1 MKNFSLIYL
10 VLICTLSVGTA
21 QAPKLQWGL
30 KAGWNASSSV
40 ASSNVAGI
48 DAKAGNKNRDWLS
61 AYYGGLSFR
70 YALSPKLRLS
80 AEPLYNLKGMNAK
93 LNLGTT
99 STDFYIR
106 LHYAALPVLIDY
118 KFGKHFFVETGVE
131 FGYMF
136 LHAMG
141 EPGNLERVRFNNPE
155 FEPKD
160 FGIVFGAGYELSQR
174 FKLNIRYISGTAV
187 VQNFAFQDPNG
198 TVISD
203 AFSARNTTAQAGLTY
218 YFNK

>member
-1 MKNFSLIYL
+1 MKNFSLIFL
-10 VLICTLSVGTA
+10 VLSCVLFSSAA
-21 QAPKLQWGL
+21 QAQKLQWGL
-30 KAGWNASSSV
+30 KGGWNASSSV

-70 YALSPKLRLS
+70 YALSSKFRLS

-93 LNLGTT
+93 LTSGTT

-106 LHYAALPVLIDY
+106 LHYAALPLLMDY

-136 LHAMG
+136 LRTMG
-141 EPGNLERVRFNNPE
+141 EPGNLERVRFNNPDL
-155 FEPKD
+155 EPKD
-160 FGIVFGAGYELSQR
+160 FGIILGAGYELGQR

-187 VQNFAFQDPNG
+187 IQNFAFQDPNG